1 MIKVNDLTLKRFASR
16 LKFARKEKKLS
27 QTEFGKAVGKVQQE
41 VYRLEH
47 GMTYP
52 DKETIFQYAE
62 LLGVDPIWL
71 SGESKQ
77 NCEYKITENDE
88 YIEIKARI
96 YKKECMQCDSAKIRE
111 TARKEFENQNPV
123 FKNYFYNLLYTMLHT
138 ANSDLANET
147 KETYFDWGKID

>member
-52 DKETIFQYAE
+52 DKETIFRYAK
-62 LLGVDPIWL
+62 LLGVNPIWL
-71 SGESKQ
+71 SGQSKQ
-77 NCEYKITENDE
+77 NCEFKISENDE

-96 YKKECMQCDSAKIRE
+96 YKKECTECDLGKIKE
-111 TARKEFENQNPV
+111 KAQMELDKQSSTTRK
-123 FKNYFYNLLYTMLHT
+123 YFYNLMYTMLHT

>member
-27 QTEFGKAVGKVQQE
+27 QTEFGKSVGKIQQE

-52 DKETIFQYAE
+52 DRETIFKYAL
-62 LLGVDPIWL
+62 LLGVDPKWL

-96 YKKECMQCDSAKIRE
+96 YKNECMQCDAGRMRE
-111 TARKEFENQNPV
+111 KAQMELDKQSPAVR
-123 FKNYFYNLLYTMLHT
+123 NYFYNLMYSVFHT
-138 ANSDLANET
+138 KDSDLAKET
-147 KETYFDWGKID
+147 EETYFEWGKID